1 MHTPHTHPP
10 HTYMHTRMHAHTHV
24 AGVGESL
31 ANKILKDFET
41 MLFLVYFLNL

>member
-1 MHTPHTHPP
+1 MCIHYTYPHT

-24 AGVGESL
+24 AGMGKSL

-41 MLFLVYFLNL
+41 MIF